1 MGTMRP
7 LLFFSSLSL
16 CLLHVVSGQRTTDPV
31 EVEAL
36 KAIAKYWD
44 LKTWNFTS
52 VDPCAL
58 NAPWSSLSAN
68 PRLVC
73 DCSYFPNNTCHAT
86 HIKVYALDVS
96 GTIPPELFQ
105 LTELVDLNLGQNVL
119 SGPIPAEITRLS
131 KMQYLSLG
139 INNFSGLVPPQL
151 GTLTKLISLSFS
163 SNKFTGTLPKEIGNL
178 AFLQQLYIDS
188 SGVSGEI
195 PQELAKLKSLKILW
209 ASDNLFSGMLPDFF
223 GTLTDLNDLR
233 IEGTSLGGP
242 IPSSFSALTKLDDL
256 RIGDLTGADSSLSF
270 LESLTSLSVLSLR
283 NCRVA
288 GQLPEQLGKLSK
300 LKFLDLSFNKLTGQ
314 IPRSFQELKSLEV
327 LYLGNNNLSEELP
340 SNNLPPTL
348 VAIDVSFNPISG
360 NVPLNY
366 VKSGLSMNFAGT
378 SMNANSLYDR
388 KASGMLRCLQDSS
401 SCASKLSTYSSFSVN
416 CGGEEQISASG
427 IDFYDDSEPLGA
439 AALYAS
445 SEHQW
450 AVSTTGFY
458 ISNPNGPKYI
468 ATTDSQILGTLESEL
483 YKTARISPSSLR
495 YFGFGLRNGVYNVEL
510 HFAEIVMDDDS
521 KTWKGLGRRLFD
533 VYIQGKKAL
542 QDFNIQEAAQG
553 SKRAVIKTFKAN
565 VTDSVIEIHFFW
577 AGRGTCCIPYQ
588 STFGPLVSAIHVS
601 LDSPDLSSPSSNNK
615 RRIGEIVGIT
625 AGCAGALLI
634 LSSIFYLW
642 WTKDA
647 PRHIQVHT
655 DSPRKNDEL
664 LQ

>member
-242 IPSSFSALTKLDDL
+242 IPSSFSALTKLDD
-256 RIGDLTGADSSLSF
+256 
-270 LESLTSLSVLSLR
+270 
-283 NCRVA
+283 
-288 GQLPEQLGKLSK
+288 
-300 LKFLDLSFNKLTGQ
+300 LDLSFNKLTGQ